1 MTDKIIN
8 AYKENEKLIAEQ
20 KPTLGYTGHLI
31 EIANMIIDLSSD
43 KNYKQLIAEQ
53 KGWKQFAITV
63 LKDITKLQNT
73 DLGGPRPKR
82 KSGGTFKFDEDI
94 DDEVCTEIINQ
105 VTFETVI
112 QG

>member
-1 MTDKIIN
+1 MTDRIID
-8 AYKENEKLIAEQ
+8 AYKQNEKNLSEQ
-20 KPTLGYTGHLI
+20 KPVFGYMGQLI
-31 EIANMIIDLSSD
+31 DIANMIVGLSSD